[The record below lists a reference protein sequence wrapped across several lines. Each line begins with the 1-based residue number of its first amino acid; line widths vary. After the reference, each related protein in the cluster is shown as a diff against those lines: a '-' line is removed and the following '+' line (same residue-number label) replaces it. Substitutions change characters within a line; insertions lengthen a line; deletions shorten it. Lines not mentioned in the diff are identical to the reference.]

1 MSSENTE
8 KEVGFIGSIRRLS
21 RRLSGTVLSADSR
34 DVKAYLVRNDNKR
47 NVYTYDGDDQLKV
60 GKHWWSI
67 QFTTILIIF

>member
-60 GKHWWSI
+60 GKH
-67 QFTTILIIF
+67 